1 MLSSRAFTAS
11 SPTLFF
17 FFPFVSRVKVLT
29 QDLFDKFI
37 VETLLDALHNLVS
50 SLVLC
55 ERLRLCACMGG
66 GDCYVH
72 VS

>member
-1 MLSSRAFTAS
+1 M
-11 SPTLFF
+11 
-17 FFPFVSRVKVLT
+17 LT